1 MQPNPYRDLVAT
13 SYSDRP
19 PPSATPSHVLPTSP
33 TGASR
38 HLPLAGEGTVPF
50 PEMDL
55 DHLPPQLRSAL
66 GVLTHAVQSREPAI
80 QSKVEQLRTKQPNYT
95 NHQLALALIRSTRR
109 RVAATGALSGAVS
122 IAPGLGTVLAIGT
135 ITSQTLYALEQEIE
149 LVLGIAMVFGHE
161 LGDSDE
167 RVIEALVVVGITSG
181 AVKLR
186 EDVLV
191 AGGERIAIAAFRRLP
206 SALLVHGG
214 GRVVTRILARF
225 ATSGAAKVAARV
237 VPLGVGVA
245 VGAGFDWI
253 AVTGLGR
260 AAMRYYGPGGPGAR
274 PLLLA
279 PEDPTHVELGR

>member
-1 MQPNPYRDLVAT
+1 
-13 SYSDRP
+13 
-19 PPSATPSHVLPTSP
+19 
-33 TGASR
+33 
-38 HLPLAGEGTVPF
+38 
-50 PEMDL
+50 MDL
-55 DHLPPQLRSAL
+55 DSLPPQVRSAL
-66 GVLTHAVQSREPAI
+66 GALTHAVQSREPSI
-80 QSKVEQLRTKQPNYT
+80 RGKVEELRLSHPNYT

-122 IAPGLGTVLAIGT
+122 IAPGLGTVLAVGT
-135 ITSQTLYALEQEIE
+135 ITSQTLYALEQEVE
-149 LVLGIAMVFGHE
+149 LVLAVAMVFGHE
-161 LGDSDE
+161 LGNSDE

-206 SALLVHGG
+206 SLLLVHGG

-225 ATSGAAKVAARV
+225 ATTGAAKVAARV

-245 VGAGFDWI
+245 AGAGFDWL

-260 AAMRYYGPGGPGAR
+260 AAMKYYGPGGPGAR

-279 PEDPTHVELGR
+279 PEDPSNVEHGS

>member
-1 MQPNPYRDLVAT
+1 MN
-13 SYSDRP
+13 
-19 PPSATPSHVLPTSP
+19 
-33 TGASR
+33 
-38 HLPLAGEGTVPF
+38 
-50 PEMDL
+50 L
-55 DHLPPQLRSAL
+55 DSLPPQLRSAL
-66 GVLTHAVQSREPAI
+66 GALTHAVQSREPSIRA
-80 QSKVEQLRTKQPNYT
+80 KVEALRSTHPNYT
-95 NHQLALALIRSTRR
+95 NHQLAQALIRSTRR

-135 ITSQTLYALEQEIE
+135 ITSQTLYALEQEVE
-149 LVLGIAMVFGHE
+149 LVLGIAMIFGHE
-161 LGDSDE
+161 LGSSDE

-206 SALLVHGG
+206 SLLVVHGG

-225 ATSGAAKVAARV
+225 ATTGAAKVAARV

-245 VGAGFDWI
+245 AGAGFDWI

-260 AAMRYYGPGGPGAR
+260 AAMKYYGPGGPGAR

-279 PEDPTHVELGR
+279 PEDPTNIEHGR

>member
-1 MQPNPYRDLVAT
+1 V
-13 SYSDRP
+13 
-19 PPSATPSHVLPTSP
+19 
-33 TGASR
+33 
-38 HLPLAGEGTVPF
+38 
-50 PEMDL
+50 DL
-55 DHLPPQLRSAL
+55 DHLPPQLQSVL
-66 GVLTHAVQSREPAI
+66 GALTHVVKSREPAI
-80 QSKVEQLRTKQPNYT
+80 RAKVEQLQAKYPEYT
-95 NHQLALALIRSTRR
+95 NHQLALGLIRSTRR

-149 LVLGIAMVFGHE
+149 LVLGIAMIFGHE